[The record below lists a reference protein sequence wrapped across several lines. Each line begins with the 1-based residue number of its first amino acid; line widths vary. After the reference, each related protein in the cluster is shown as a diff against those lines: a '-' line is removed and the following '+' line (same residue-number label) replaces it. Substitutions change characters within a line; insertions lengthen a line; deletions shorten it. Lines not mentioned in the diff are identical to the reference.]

1 MVESKR
7 HSGGAALS
15 YLMVGGGPGAFIGAV
30 HKAGIDLV
38 GAARLV
44 GGCFSQT
51 FEKSREQG
59 RRWGLDDAR
68 IHADWREMLKAEA
81 ARPDRPDFVVVVTP
95 NNTHHPIAKAAL
107 ELGFHVSC
115 DKPLCLTP
123 AEAEEL
129 VGLSREK
136 KLEFLVT
143 YTYLGYPLV
152 RQAREMVRAGDLGD
166 IRLVVAE
173 YAQGWLSDEA
183 AGSKQADWRTDPART
198 GIAGCLGDIGTHAEN
213 LSRFVAGVE
222 MTSLSASLDTF
233 VKGRLVDDNGFVLYR
248 TGTNAKGSIWA
259 SPVAVGREN
268 GLSLRVYGAKAALE
282 WHQENPN
289 QLFFAKKGA
298 PLETLTRGQSYL
310 HPHAAR
316 YTRLPSGH
324 PEGLFEAFANLYD
337 AFVQTILARRAGR
350 QPGAYDIFPTV
361 EDGAAG
367 VRFVH
372 AAVESSRRDGA
383 WVGLQGG
390 GVLPN
395 RFGIDTAR
403 KSDPISSSRRYKPPT
418 GA

>member
-1 MVESKR
+1 MIEAKR
-7 HSGGAALS
+7 HPGGAKLG

-30 HKAGIDLV
+30 HKAGIDLI
-38 GAARLV
+38 ATARLV

-51 FEKSREQG
+51 PEKSREQG
-59 RRWGLDDAR
+59 RLWGVDDGR
-68 IHADWREMLKAEA
+68 VYPDWREMLKAEA

-95 NNTHHPIAKAAL
+95 NNTHHPIAKMAL

-123 AEAEEL
+123 AEADEL
-129 VGLSREK
+129 ARLTRER

-143 YTYLGYPLV
+143 YTYLGYPMV

-166 IRLVVAE
+166 IRLVIAE
-173 YAQGWLSDEA
+173 YAQDWLSDQA
-183 AGSKQADWRTDPART
+183 AGSKQADWRTDPTRT
-198 GIAGCLGDIGTHAEN
+198 GVAGCLGDIGTHVEN

-233 VKGRLVDDNGFVLYR
+233 VQGRLVDDNGFVWYR
-248 TGTNAKGSIWA
+248 TAGGAKGSIWA
-259 SPVAVGREN
+259 SQVAVGREN
-268 GLSLRVYGAKAALE
+268 GLTLRVYGSKAGLE
-282 WHQENPN
+282 WHQEEPN
-289 QLFFAKKGA
+289 RLFFAKKGA
-298 PLETLTRGQSYL
+298 PAEILTRGQGYL

-337 AFVQTILARRAGR
+337 AFAQTILAGKAGR
-350 QPGAYDIFPTV
+350 HPGAYDIFPTV

-372 AAVESSRRDGA
+372 AAVESSRRNSA
-383 WVGLQGG
+383 WVEL
-390 GVLPN
+390 
-395 RFGIDTAR
+395 
-403 KSDPISSSRRYKPPT
+403 
-418 GA
+418 